1 MIYSITGNCSLGL
14 VRLEKVIPTLRA
26 KSIVSSTNGDDRI
39 IARIGKVGL
48 AHLQNADDLRGMARP
63 KECWRIKEDA
73 VWAANLCHGIG
84 ADARRNDAHV
94 NKWITTPL
102 LRGHQYCA
110 ALQMCTN
117 T

>member
-1 MIYSITGNCSLGL
+1 
-14 VRLEKVIPTLRA
+14 
-26 KSIVSSTNGDDRI
+26 
-39 IARIGKVGL
+39 
-48 AHLQNADDLRGMARP
+48 MARP

-73 VWAANLCHGIG
+73 DWAAKLCHGIG
-84 ADARRNDAHV
+84 TDARRNDAHV

-117 T
+117 TYPVCEPILKVERGCDAPTESLSQLSGQWCKGCEL